1 MVHEVSQYKEELP
14 SLQVHLPTTRSLST
28 ETFFYHQPKPSIPL
42 TRVQLGMTTDVSK
55 KNSDIQGKTV
65 STTQNLDFLPH
76 QNGRMDGKK
85 IWH

>member
-55 KNSDIQGKTV
+55 K
-65 STTQNLDFLPH
+65 TQTYRVRQYLLH
-76 QNGRMDGKK
+76 K
-85 IWH
+85 I